1 MRQNPH
7 PESADVERVSILLYL
22 RRSLLSSSAGE
33 ILGIV
38 MMMLEHSWQS
48 IFGFQ
53 SQSLKGEGSDILERS
68 VTLLIWLES
77 VR

>member
-7 PESADVERVSILLYL
+7 PESADMERVSILLYL

-33 ILGIV
+33 FLGIV

-48 IFGFQ
+48 IFGLQ
-53 SQSLKGEGSDILERS
+53 VTKSKGGGSYSLERS
-68 VTLLIWLES
+68 VTLLNWFES